1 MRTARYYLAR
11 EIYQS
16 SAVVLLALVGLF
28 TLFALIEE
36 LDGIGDKFTFS
47 SLLYLELLATP
58 SRLYDLLPIGLLI
71 GAILA
76 LAGFAQRQELVI
88 LRVSGVSGLRLLAT
102 LWLITLPLV
111 VLAFLVS
118 EVVTPTAEIKN
129 SEAQMALLGKS
140 GGGRL
145 HSGYWFKENVA
156 HGNTRIIN
164 IKRLQAG
171 GRVEDI
177 ALFNLSPRRHL
188 ETYVHANS
196 GYFQDGQLVLE
207 EVAETTIS
215 PQARTALEEGKAVDQ
230 PLTTIDQHA
239 NQTITTTLTAERLI
253 ARILTPERMS
263 IEALLDTI
271 AHLHETSI
279 SAERQ
284 KVALWRKFAYPFP
297 PLVVVA
303 SAAPI
308 GSMQTPRGGVGGKVF
323 IGILLGVGFFMINQL
338 SLNVGM
344 LTQWPAWIT
353 ALVPNLIVWSMALA
367 TLLIMENRHTIK
379 RLKQKL

>member
-16 SAVVLLALVGLF
+16 SGVVLLALVGLF

-47 SLLYLELLATP
+47 NLLYLELLATP

-76 LAGFAQRQELVI
+76 LAGFAQRHELVI
-88 LRVSGVSGLRLLAT
+88 LRVSGVSGLRLLIT

-111 VLAFLVS
+111 VMAFFVS

-145 HSGYWFKENVA
+145 HSGYWFKESANNK
-156 HGNTRIIN
+156 NTRIIN
-164 IKRLQAG
+164 IKHLQAG
-171 GRVEDI
+171 GRVDDI
-177 ALFNLSPRRHL
+177 SIFNLSPTRHL
-188 ETYVHANS
+188 ETYVHAKT
-196 GYFQDGQLVLE
+196 GYFQDDQLILE
-207 EVAETTIS
+207 EVSETTIS
-215 PQARTALEEGKAVDQ
+215 QHAITALEEGKALDR
-230 PLTTIDQHA
+230 PLTHIKQST
-239 NQTITTTLTAERLI
+239 NQSITTTLTAERLI

-263 IEALLDTI
+263 IEGLLDTI
-271 AHLHETSI
+271 AHLHENSI

-284 KVALWRKFAYPFP
+284 KVALWRKFAYPFTL
-297 PLVVVA
+297 LVMI
-303 SAAPI
+303 SIAAPI
-308 GSMQTPRGGVGGKVF
+308 SFMQTRRGGVGGKVF

-344 LTQWPAWIT
+344 LTQWPAWVT
-353 ALVPNLIVWSMALA
+353 ALVPNLIVWLLALA
-367 TLLIMENRHTIK
+367 TLLIMENRHAIK